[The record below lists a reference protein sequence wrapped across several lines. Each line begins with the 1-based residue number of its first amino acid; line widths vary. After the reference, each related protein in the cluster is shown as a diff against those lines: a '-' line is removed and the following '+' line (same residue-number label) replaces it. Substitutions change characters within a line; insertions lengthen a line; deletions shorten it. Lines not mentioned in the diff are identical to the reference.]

1 MKCRRIPKRLRRF
14 LSNLG
19 LLDVVVAA
27 LTDPRHRKGRHWPF
41 RYLVEILL
49 TGALVQ
55 APSLAE
61 VERLSEQVGLR
72 IPDSSLSFTL
82 ARIDPAPL
90 RGVLRQYVRRM
101 IRAKTLRPERLP
113 FGVLAIDGKTSW
125 TGAHAGDVEAQ
136 RQGNA
141 FTLRWMR
148 AVLTSARSR
157 PCIDQDVIP
166 AKTNEMGHFPT
177 FWKDLLRAY
186 SRIKLISVASVAF
199 ASTNLV
205 LSLALLPGYKMFGV
219 ILSKTDGGNYFLKLT
234 GPKAT
239 VAANAAAFRKSF
251 GADAAKETEYEFGDE

>member
-186 SRIKLISVASVAF
+186 SRADLFRLVTLDAGYSSKQNAKVVDDDGYGYALRIKENSRRCWPRSSASWCHAR
-199 ASTNLV
+199 ASRRRSRLGR
-205 LSLALLPGYKMFGV
+205 A
-219 ILSKTDGGNYFLKLT
+219 
-234 GPKAT
+234 
-239 VAANAAAFRKSF
+239 
-251 GADAAKETEYEFGDE
+251 